1 MTIWIIVYLISAVIF
16 ANSFKIANRGMK
28 DATLLTILLELCTAF
43 FAILFIPFFKIKIAA
58 KASVYLILAIVV
70 SIYAVVDRL
79 NTEARYGLEPSVYS
93 MLKQLS
99 SAFIILLGILFLKEN
114 LVINKLLGAL
124 IIIGANMLLAFK
136 KGKFQF
142 NRYFYCSIIGSFLF
156 AIAMIININLE
167 KNFNIGIYT
176 FITVFFPA
184 LILFI
189 IGKYKFKDLV
199 NEYNR
204 YNKKLFILS
213 GLTWALMLISSVKAY
228 ATGSV
233 VIVAAMLSLTGVIN
247 SIIEFIIKRDKK
259 EFLKKVLISILI
271 LIGII
276 LIKY

>member
-1 MTIWIIVYLISAVIF
+1 
-16 ANSFKIANRGMK
+16 
-28 DATLLTILLELCTAF
+28 
-43 FAILFIPFFKIKIAA
+43 
-58 KASVYLILAIVV
+58 
-70 SIYAVVDRL
+70 
-79 NTEARYGLEPSVYS
+79 
-93 MLKQLS
+93 
-99 SAFIILLGILFLKEN
+99 
-114 LVINKLLGAL
+114 
-124 IIIGANMLLAFK
+124 MLLAFK

-167 KNFNIGIYT
+167 RNFNIGIYT

>member
-43 FAILFIPFFKIKIAA
+43 FAILFIPFFKIKIAT

-124 IIIGANMLLAFK
+124 VIIGANMLLAFK

-167 KNFNIGIYT
+167 RNFNIGIYT

>member
-43 FAILFIPFFKIKIAA
+43 FSILFIPFFKIKIAT

-167 KNFNIGIYT
+167 SNFNIGIYT

-189 IGKYKFKDLV
+189 IGKYKFKDLID
-199 NEYNR
+199 EYNR

-247 SIIEFIIKRDKK
+247 SIIEFIIKRNKK
-259 EFLKKVLISILI
+259 EFLKKVFISILI

>member
-16 ANSFKIANRGMK
+16 ANCFKIANRGMK
-28 DATLLTILLELCTAF
+28 DATILTILLELSTAF
-43 FAILFIPFFKIKIAA
+43 FALLFIPFFKIKIAI

-99 SAFIILLGILFLKEN
+99 SAFIILLGILFLKGE
-114 LVINKLLGAL
+114 LVINKILGA
-124 IIIGANMLLAFK
+124 IIIIFANMLLAFK
-136 KGKFQF
+136 KGKFAF

-184 LILFI
+184 LILFVL
-189 IGKYKFKDLV
+189 GRYKIKDLKE
-199 NEYNR
+199 EYER
-204 YNKKLFILS
+204 YNKKLFIIS

-228 ATGSV
+228 STGSV

-247 SIIEFIIKRDKK
+247 SIIEFIIKKDKK
-259 EFLKKVLISILI
+259 EFMKKVLISILI

-276 LIKY
+276 LIKK